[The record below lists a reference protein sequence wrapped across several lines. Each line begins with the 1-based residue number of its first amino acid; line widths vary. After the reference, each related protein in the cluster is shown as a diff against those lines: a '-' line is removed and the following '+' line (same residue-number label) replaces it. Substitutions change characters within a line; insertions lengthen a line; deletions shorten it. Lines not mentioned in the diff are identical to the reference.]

1 MKRVLAIA
9 VCLLALSLSAA
20 AQIDEPVEYDF
31 RGRISAEID
40 KRIVSGF
47 HISLSE
53 EFRMKDNFTA
63 VDRFYTSLGL
73 SYKPCPYFKLGLSY
87 TLMNIHDWSSD
98 SESWSWKMRHR
109 TNLDLSGMYRTGN
122 LKFNL
127 RERLQYTYKMGEMN
141 SYQSPRNELMLR
153 SRLKISYEFQSK
165 PVEPYFSVE
174 LRNTLNAV
182 SYSSYTHTIEPGDNV
197 LYNDAYISRVRL
209 QPGVSW
215 RLSRRSSLD
224 FYLLGDYVFEKDYD
238 ANKQGDLKFYKNES
252 GEYVYD
258 GNGNQLYC
266 IFYERGWHFSLG
278 IGYSFAF

>member
-1 MKRVLAIA
+1 M
-9 VCLLALSLSAA
+9 
-20 AQIDEPVEYDF
+20 
-31 RGRISAEID
+31 
-40 KRIVSGF
+40 
-47 HISLSE
+47 
-53 EFRMKDNFTA
+53 
-63 VDRFYTSLGL
+63 
-73 SYKPCPYFKLGLSY
+73 
-87 TLMNIHDWSSD
+87 
-98 SESWSWKMRHR
+98 
-109 TNLDLSGMYRTGN
+109 
-122 LKFNL
+122 
-127 RERLQYTYKMGEMN
+127 
-141 SYQSPRNELMLR
+141 
-153 SRLKISYEFQSK
+153 
-165 PVEPYFSVE
+165 EPYFSVE

>member
-1 MKRVLAIA
+1 MKRFLTVA
-9 VCLLALSLSAA
+9 VCLLALCRPAA

-40 KRIVSGF
+40 KKIVDGF

-53 EFRMKDNFTA
+53 EFRLKNDFTA

-73 SYKPCPYFKLGLSY
+73 SYKPCPYFKMGLGY

-98 SESWSWKMRHR
+98 TESWSWKMRHR
-109 TNLDLSGMYRTGN
+109 LNFDLSGMYRVGN

-127 RERLQYTYKMGEMN
+127 RERLQYTYKMGDMN
-141 SYQSPRNELMLR
+141 VFQSPRNELVLR
-153 SRLKISYEFQSK
+153 SRLKISYAFQTK
-165 PVEPYFSVE
+165 AVEPYMSVE

-182 SYSSYTHTIEPGDNV
+182 SYSSYTHDAEPGDNV
-197 LYNDAYISRVRL
+197 RYDDAYISRVRM
-209 QPGVSW
+209 QPGVEW

-224 FYLLGDYVFEKDYD
+224 FYLLADYLFEKDYD
-238 ANKQGDLKFYKNES
+238 TNKQGDLKFYRNGN

-266 IFYERGWHFSLG
+266 IFYERSWHFSLG
-278 IGYSFAF
+278 ISYRFAF